1 MNGPRLLRS
10 FIPVVAL
17 WTALALP
24 AGDVEG
30 QALGTIVVT
39 VRDVMSF
46 EHLEGARIR
55 LDTGE
60 LTADTDEEGRVVFTR
75 VPVGEVT
82 LRVTHAGYGSVV
94 EALTVTSM
102 EETLLQV
109 QLPRIE
115 TILDE
120 ILVLAGRQR
129 EGRAQGH
136 SEALVE
142 AEDSGPM
149 TAADLLA
156 RQVPGL
162 RVDQSSGA
170 IGSGTRVRIR
180 GTSSISGREAPYIYL
195 DGLRISNDDAPLV
208 GSREGQGLYVLEM
221 IPASE
226 IKRIRV
232 LRGPA
237 AAARYGESA
246 NGVILIETRKGDPND
261 D

>member
-1 MNGPRLLRS
+1 ME
-10 FIPVVAL
+10 A
-17 WTALALP
+17 
-24 AGDVEG
+24 
-30 QALGTIVVT
+30 QARGTIVVWAVDAT
-39 VRDVMSF
+39 SF
-46 EHLEGARIR
+46 ERLVGARIR

-60 LTADTDEEGRVVFTR
+60 LTADTDEEGRVVFPR

-94 EALTVTSM
+94 EALSVTST

-115 TILDE
+115 AILSE
-120 ILVLAGRQR
+120 ILVLADRER
-129 EGRAQGH
+129 EGRARGH
-136 SEALVE
+136 SEARVE

-162 RVDQSSGA
+162 RVDQSSGV

-180 GTSSISGREAPYIYL
+180 GTSSISGREAPHIYL

-237 AAARYGESA
+237 AAAQYGESA
-246 NGVILIETRKGDPND
+246 NGVILNRDPQGRAGLI
-261 D
+261 